1 MLVAGRDGARGKCLW
16 AGQAEAPG
24 GHVTPS
30 LSQVGWL
37 TGLAPQSCFNE
48 KPRGLSARGPRV
60 GTEARK
66 SLDRE
71 QLLSCWILGLISSW
85 SVPYNSPTD
94 VPGSLPNPPGSPY
107 APTQLPRL
115 AAAPQLSGRAGR
127 QGTWGQ
133 QPGYRHSAAKAPAQ
147 ARIWSSSSGAGCP
160 VPPHRRQ
167 ASAQAVSRTS
177 SHLSLGWEPTSFW
190 GGSAQGGPWRWPP
203 AALEGCRG
211 TFQKPQDPSDAGQ
224 RFTFHARRPVLGLH
238 PPWPPVP
245 CRGAGPGGLRPRCR
259 RLSEAV
265 LQALE
270 RGASLG
276 ASCENPTL
284 AVLAGQSSVL

>member
-1 MLVAGRDGARGKCLW
+1 MVPEASACGLARRRLLGGTSPPRCPRWAGSQASPLSPVSMRSQEACQPGGPVLAPRPGSHWTENNFCHVGFLGSQAPGAR
-16 AGQAEAPG
+16 
-24 GHVTPS
+24 HT
-30 LSQVGWL
+30 
-37 TGLAPQSCFNE
+37 TAPQMFPGASRILQDLLM
-48 KPRGLSARGPRV
+48 PRPSYPDSQQPHSSVAVLDAKARG
-60 GTEARK
+60 A
-66 SLDRE
+66 
-71 QLLSCWILGLISSW
+71 
-85 SVPYNSPTD
+85 NSQDTD
-94 VPGSLPNPPGSPY
+94 
-107 APTQLPRL
+107 T
-115 AAAPQLSGRAGR
+115 
-127 QGTWGQ
+127 
-133 QPGYRHSAAKAPAQ
+133 AAKAPAQ

-284 AVLAGQSSVL
+284 AVLAGQTSVL